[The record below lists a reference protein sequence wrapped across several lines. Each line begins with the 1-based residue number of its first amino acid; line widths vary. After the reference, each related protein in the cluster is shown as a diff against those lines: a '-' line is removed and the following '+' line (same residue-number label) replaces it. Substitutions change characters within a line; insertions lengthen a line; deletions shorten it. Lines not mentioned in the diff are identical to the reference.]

1 MFRYTVKRFYRNKGI
16 LIITFLAM
24 ILCVNFGGII
34 NGSSRLNDELDLG
47 LTIRITMALY
57 FMICAYEFFSQI
69 QRSGMEEIVRIGGLK
84 KEYWN
89 SFLIFLLLD
98 LFVSLTN
105 VWAGFWGNKSFFNV
119 FEPSYLSS
127 ILQICLVYFIL
138 PFLISIFMGIVF
150 SKIQKRLYAYAAIL
164 CTYMLW
170 QGMITAP
177 LKYSYQTNPIMFR
190 LIDIFSVFNRDFRG
204 VIDVVYYISVD
215 PVEYEK
221 VLFWLF
227 FSLTCLL
234 LVYVGKR
241 KLPFLGV
248 CTFLCILCFGL
259 YMQPSGEYYC
269 DEVGIHD
276 SWMDDQ
282 YYYMR
287 KPTLLNLEKEGGFSI
302 KRISGKLTFGRE
314 LSGDIKIDV
323 DQENLE
329 EYSFTLYHGYK
340 VKKITDECGKELPFK
355 QSIDALYIYPK
366 ESTKVFHI
374 YYKGCSRVFYAT
386 YTAANLPGF
395 FAYVPIAGVQSI
407 YYNHDQFGRQYNLS
421 GNGYDIDYD
430 LTIGSPQKVYSNLKE
445 VSDHHFVGKTDG
457 VSLVSSAF
465 LKVDQRDHCRI
476 IYSYLDAFSEQ
487 SNHESRNRE
496 LSEKIKSFGITD
508 PKFTVFD
515 LGVNNASVPYINQDH
530 IYDMEMAKGLYSI
543 YQSTGVMPS
552 DFGYS
557 ENGRL
562 QQIGEKLTE
571 ETEEMEKE
579 ETEDVEVNAQKN
591 TEEGDK

>member
-57 FMICAYEFFSQI
+57 FMVCSYEFFSQI

-170 QGMITAP
+170 NGMITGP
-177 LKYSYQTNPIMFR
+177 LKISYQSNLIIYR

-215 PVEYEK
+215 PVEYER

-227 FSLTCLL
+227 FFLACLMIYIQKSLMQSCLCCLL
-234 LVYVGKR
+234 
-241 KLPFLGV
+241 
-248 CTFLCILCFGL
+248 
-259 YMQPSGEYYC
+259 
-269 DEVGIHD
+269 
-276 SWMDDQ
+276 
-282 YYYMR
+282 
-287 KPTLLNLEKEGGFSI
+287 
-302 KRISGKLTFGRE
+302 
-314 LSGDIKIDV
+314 
-323 DQENLE
+323 
-329 EYSFTLYHGYK
+329 
-340 VKKITDECGKELPFK
+340 IT
-355 QSIDALYIYPK
+355 
-366 ESTKVFHI
+366 
-374 YYKGCSRVFYAT
+374 KG
-386 YTAANLPGF
+386 NP
-395 FAYVPIAGVQSI
+395 
-407 YYNHDQFGRQYNLS
+407 
-421 GNGYDIDYD
+421 
-430 LTIGSPQKVYSNLKE
+430 
-445 VSDHHFVGKTDG
+445 
-457 VSLVSSAF
+457 
-465 LKVDQRDHCRI
+465 
-476 IYSYLDAFSEQ
+476 
-487 SNHESRNRE
+487 
-496 LSEKIKSFGITD
+496 
-508 PKFTVFD
+508 
-515 LGVNNASVPYINQDH
+515 
-530 IYDMEMAKGLYSI
+530 
-543 YQSTGVMPS
+543 MPC
-552 DFGYS
+552 
-557 ENGRL
+557 
-562 QQIGEKLTE
+562 
-571 ETEEMEKE
+571 
-579 ETEDVEVNAQKN
+579 
-591 TEEGDK
+591 

>member
-1 MFRYTVKRFYRNKGI
+1 MFRYTFKRFYRNKGI
-16 LIITFLAM
+16 LVITFLAI
-24 ILCVNFGGII
+24 ILCVNFGGIV
-34 NGSSRLNDELDLG
+34 SSTRDLNTELRVG
-47 LTIRITMALY
+47 LITRITMALY
-57 FMICAYEFFSQI
+57 FMVCSYEFFSQI

-98 LFVSLTN
+98 VFVSLIN
-105 VWAGFWGNKSFFNV
+105 VWVGFWENKSFFYV
-119 FEPSYLSS
+119 FEPLYLSF
-127 ILQICLVYFIL
+127 IIQICLVYYIL
-138 PFLISIFMGIVF
+138 PFLISILVGIVF
-150 SKIQKRLYAYAAIL
+150 SKITKRLYAYVAIL
-164 CTYMLW
+164 CSYMLW
-170 QGMITAP
+170 NGMITAP
-177 LKYSYQTNPIMFR
+177 LKYSYQSNLIIYR
-190 LIDIFSVFNRDFRG
+190 LIDIFSIFNRDFRG
-204 VIDVVYYISVD
+204 LLDALYYISVD

-227 FSLTCLL
+227 FALTGLM
-234 LVYVGKR
+234 LVFVGKR
-241 KLPFLGV
+241 NLPLLGV

-259 YMQPSGEYYC
+259 FMQPSGEFYC
-269 DEVGIHD
+269 DEGVRN

-287 KPTLLNLEKEGGFSI
+287 KPSLLNLEKEGGFSI
-302 KRISGKLTFGRE
+302 RKISGKLTFGRE
-314 LSGDIKIDV
+314 LSGDIKIEV
-323 DQENLE
+323 DQDDLE

-340 VKKITDECGKELPFK
+340 VKKITDERGKELPFK
-355 QSIDALYIYPK
+355 QSIDALYVYPK

-386 YTAANLPGF
+386 YTASNLPGF
-395 FAYVPIAGVQSI
+395 FAYVPIAGVRTI
-407 YYNHDQFGRQYNLS
+407 YYKDDRYKQYNLS